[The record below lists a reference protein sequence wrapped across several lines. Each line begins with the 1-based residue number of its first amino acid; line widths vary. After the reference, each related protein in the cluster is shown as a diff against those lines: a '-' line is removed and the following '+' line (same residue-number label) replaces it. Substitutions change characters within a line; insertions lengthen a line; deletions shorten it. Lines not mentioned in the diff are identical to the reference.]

1 MNQGVQETEVE
12 LIRGIPETLHQ
23 QLHEVVMG
31 LAMHGRQW
39 LNYQPMSSELTWI
52 YDG

>member
-23 QLHEVVMG
+23 QLHEAV
-31 LAMHGRQW
+31 
-39 LNYQPMSSELTWI
+39 
-52 YDG
+52 DGGDAWSALVEVSTNEQ